1 MCREIF
7 SLGKKGD
14 MSGLTCDNRSD
25 DQRQLNYKSFNIQ
38 TQFLF
43 QSQQKCD
50 NCGLWSPLSKKFPI
64 LEIQSSLNLQIAS
77 NKLFP
82 AALNSILLRN
92 IEIISGRK
100 KDQPWSMDRALGTGL
115 KRCQVGWQKRE
126 SN

>member
-64 LEIQSSLNLQIAS
+64 LEIQSSLTHCQIAS
-77 NKLFP
+77 NKLFR
-82 AALNSILLRN
+82 AAMNSILLRGQ
-92 IEIISGRK
+92 IGKVQCEIISGCK
-100 KDQPWSMDRALGTGL
+100 KISPGPL
-115 KRCQVGWQKRE
+115 E
-126 SN
+126 SLST